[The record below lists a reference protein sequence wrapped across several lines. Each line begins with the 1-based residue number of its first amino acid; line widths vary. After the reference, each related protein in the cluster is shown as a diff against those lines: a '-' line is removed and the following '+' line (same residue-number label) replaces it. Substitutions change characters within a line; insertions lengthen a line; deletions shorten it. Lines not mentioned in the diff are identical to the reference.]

1 MRGNRIGLSAAAL
14 RRVVLESLST
24 YAAPM
29 HSAGPRFDELRTV
42 IDTINSAVTDIG
54 TNSRPYSFQ
63 DARWAL
69 PAVWDRIGDATEV
82 EIALQELL
90 PGVSVDAREFILV
103 DFERWRKRLS

>member
-1 MRGNRIGLSAAAL
+1 MKGKRIGVSAAAL
-14 RRVVLESLST
+14 HRIIRESLSAYGT
-24 YAAPM
+24 PM
-29 HSAGPRFDELRTV
+29 YCSGPRFDELRTV

-54 TNSRPYSFQ
+54 ANSRSYSFQ

-69 PAVWDRIGDATEV
+69 PAVWDRIGDAVEV

-103 DFERWRKRLS
+103 DFERWRKKLR